1 MRDTITIS
9 TDSYEESS
17 TGQFSASSETVVGT
31 FFASISKPTND
42 IEDLTM
48 NQYSIE
54 ETFNFR
60 IRKPS
65 FTVSKIHFV
74 VWDTVKYGIIGVTS
88 QQAANR
94 YITITARVV

>member
-1 MRDTITIS
+1 MRAQITIS

-17 TGQFSASSETVVGT
+17 TGQFSASSTTVVGT
-31 FFASISKPTND
+31 FFAAISKPTND

-54 ETFNFR
+54 ETFAFR

-65 FTVSKIHFV
+65 FTVTKQHYV
-74 VWDTVKYGIIGVTS
+74 VWNTVKYGIIGITS
-88 QQAANR
+88 QLAAKR
-94 YITITARVV
+94 AKSGRRS